1 MKIKS
6 LTKRRFLINFYKI
19 TLLLFISN
27 YFFIKDNNNLLKLR
41 KNKKF
46 IWYLNEND

>member
-1 MKIKS
+1 MRS
-6 LTKRRFLINFYKI
+6 LSKRKFLINFYKI
-19 TLLLFISN
+19 TLFLFISD
-27 YFFIKDNNNLLKLR
+27 YFFIKNNNYFLKLT